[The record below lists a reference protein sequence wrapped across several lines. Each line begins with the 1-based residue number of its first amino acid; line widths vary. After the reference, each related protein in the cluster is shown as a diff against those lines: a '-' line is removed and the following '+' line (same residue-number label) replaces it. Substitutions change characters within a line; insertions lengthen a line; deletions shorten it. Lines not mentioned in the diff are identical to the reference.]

1 MHIFITPDSG
11 ICCIYLEVHKYKME
25 WKINIHFWKL
35 TDIWIQ
41 IVLFAVGKILNQ
53 SLNQEEDKFPFTC
66 VTVSRNSGKMNKN
79 AWIIYLIVP
88 TVLCILQYKSSIR
101 GFMH

>member
-25 WKINIHFWKL
+25 WEINIHFWKL

-53 SLNQEEDKFPFTC
+53 SLNQEEDKI
-66 VTVSRNSGKMNKN
+66 S
-79 AWIIYLIVP
+79 
-88 TVLCILQYKSSIR
+88 ILLYHSVQK
-101 GFMH
+101 FWEDE